1 MKGLPRRGVPTLVCA
16 VLMLCLAATV
26 WASPSGEAAAG
37 KEEAVVFRTITHIG
51 MPIDQE
57 TVVETTLEKIL
68 TDKLGFVVDFQPID
82 TLFEGYLEKLNVMI
96 AGDDTPDMWYWYS
109 LQRNLVEQ
117 GAVAALD
124 MDRIKSYMPTIYQHI
139 EQQNSRTDRDLWSFQ
154 SRDGTVYGVPAGL
167 SRWTP
172 SPRGTAARMDLLEKA
187 GISSMPATID
197 EWEKAFGAV
206 KSELGLYGMSAF
218 GVKSNRFFSII
229 FGAYGALPFIWTE
242 RDGKLVYGA
251 VLPEMKEALETL
263 NRWYEEGYIVKDW
276 ATLDQLTSWD
286 MVINGRAVL
295 FDDWPYS
302 KLYTGPEAAVE
313 NPPLLAR
320 KLDPDAELVLITPPS
335 GPGGM
340 RGNLGLSGST
350 AASYFGSH
358 LEGTEKLDKIF
369 QIKEA
374 IFADED
380 LYTLAV
386 YGREGVDWEWQEDH
400 AQRIGDAT
408 TREGQ
413 ARIGVTKYFL
423 GLHTNYDYYSKY
435 DVSARYSAFLD
446 EVMASSDNWYVD
458 AARTKG
464 LTVTDENVIQASADL
479 SGWVIAEYAKFI
491 NGLRPLSKFDEFVR
505 EFYEEHGG
513 RLLEEAMNEA
523 NRAHQSR

>member
-37 KEEAVVFRTITHIG
+37 KEEAVVLRTITHIG

-109 LQRNLVEQ
+109 LQRNLVDQ

-124 MDRIKSYMPTIYQHI
+124 KDRVRTSMPTIYRHI
-139 EQQNSRTDRDLWSFQ
+139 EQQIDQTDTDLWKFQ
-154 SRDGTVYGVPAGL
+154 TRDGVIYGVPADL
-167 SRWTP
+167 YRWRP
-172 SPRGTAARMDLLEKA
+172 SPRGTAARKDLLEKA

-197 EWEKAFGAV
+197 EWEKAFAAV

-218 GVKSNRFFSII
+218 GVKSNRFFNII

-295 FDDWPYS
+295 FDDWPVA

-320 KLDPDAELVLITPPS
+320 KLDPNAELVLITPPA

-340 RGNLGLSGST
+340 RGNLAFPPSSP
-350 AASYFGSH
+350 ASYFGSH
-358 LEGTEKLDKIF
+358 LEGTEKLNKIF

-380 LYTLAV
+380 LYTLV
-386 YGREGVDWEWQEDH
+386 VFGRQGVDWEWQQDH
-400 AQRIGDAT
+400 AQRIGEAA

-413 ARIGVTKYFL
+413 AMIGATKYFL
-423 GLHTNYDYYSKY
+423 GLHTNYDHYAKY
-435 DVSARYSAFLD
+435 NMSARYEAFQG
-446 EVMASSDNWYVD
+446 EVVGSSDNWYIDV
-458 AARTKG
+458 ARSKG
-464 LTVTDENVIQASADL
+464 LNVTDEKAIQASADL
-479 SGWVIAEYAKFI
+479 SGWVIAEYSKFI
-491 NGLRPLSKFDEFVR
+491 NGLRPLDEFDEFVR

-523 NRAHQSR
+523 NREYQSR